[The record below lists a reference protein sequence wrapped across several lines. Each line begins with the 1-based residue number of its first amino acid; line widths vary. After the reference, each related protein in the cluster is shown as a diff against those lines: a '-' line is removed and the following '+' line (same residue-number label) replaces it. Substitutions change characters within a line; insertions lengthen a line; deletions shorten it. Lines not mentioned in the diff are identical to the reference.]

1 MKKFATIALAVVLS
15 MGILTG
21 CGSSKKAAE
30 ATTEVKEE
38 TVDYGQGLN
47 EDGTLEGVKA
57 TDYVTVCDYSALK
70 IPKKEVKVS
79 DSDVQ
84 TEIDTILSSYN
95 QVTDRKVKKG
105 DTVNIDF
112 VGKMNGEAFDGG
124 SSEGYDLQIGS
135 GSFIDGF
142 EDSIIGHTPGETF
155 DWNGKFP
162 DDYSNNPD
170 LAGKDVTFTIT
181 VNYINGETQLPE
193 LNDEFVQEVS
203 EKSKTVKE
211 YKKEIKKQLTEN
223 STTDYDTQLQDE
235 AWNAVLEKAEVKKY
249 PDGDVEDIENQI
261 KEQYQNAADSYG
273 LAFEDFL
280 AQYYSMSEDD
290 FNKQV
295 KDAAKETVKQR
306 LVAQAI
312 ADKEKLTPGK
322 KELNK
327 EYKKLAEQYGYKD
340 VDALKEIA
348 SEDTLKY
355 IVITN
360 KVKEFLA
367 ENCIQVKSDKKS
379 DSSSSESSSK

>member
-1 MKKFATIALAVVLS
+1 MKKKLAMLV
-15 MGILTG
+15 
-21 CGSSKKAAE
+21 A
-30 ATTEVKEE
+30 
-38 TVDYGQGLN
+38 
-47 EDGTLEGVKA
+47 GTLAASMLLSGCSSNDA
-57 TDYVTVCDYSALK
+57 SNDYVTVGGYK
-70 IPKKEVKVS
+70 GVEV
-79 DSDVQ
+79 DDV
-84 TEIDTILSSYN
+84 EEPDE
-95 QVTDRKVKKG
+95 VTDDDVNNYIDAVRNQYATSEQITDRGVIAG

-142 EDSIIGHTPGETF
+142 EDSIIGHKPGETF
-155 DWNGKFP
+155 DWTGKFP
-162 DDYSNNPD
+162 DDYSNTE

-181 VNYINGETQLPE
+181 VNYINGESQLPE

-211 YKKEIKKQLTEN
+211 YKKEIKKQLAESNT
-223 STTDYDTQLQDE
+223 SDYDTQLQDE
-235 AWNAVLEKAEVKKY
+235 AWNAVLDKAEVKKY

-273 LAFEDFL
+273 LSFEDFL
-280 AQYYSMSEDD
+280 SQYYSMTEDD
-290 FNKQV
+290 FNEQV
-295 KDAAKETVKQR
+295 TEAAKTTVKQR

-312 ADKEKLTPGK
+312 ADKEKLTAGK

-348 SEDTLKY
+348 DEDTLKN

-367 ENCIQVKSDKKS
+367 DNCIQVKSDKKS
-379 DSSSSESSSK
+379 DSSSGSESKTK

>member
-1 MKKFATIALAVVLS
+1 MKKKLAMLIAGTLAAS
-15 MGILTG
+15 MIMTG
-21 CGSSKKAAE
+21 CSSNDAS
-30 ATTEVKEE
+30 
-38 TVDYGQGLN
+38 N
-47 EDGTLEGVKA
+47 
-57 TDYVTVCDYSALK
+57 DYVTVGGYK
-70 IPKKEVKVS
+70 GVEV
-79 DSDVQ
+79 DDV
-84 TEIDTILSSYN
+84 EEPAE
-95 QVTDRKVKKG
+95 VTDDDVDNYIKAVRNQYATSEQITDRGVIAG

-112 VGKMNGEAFDGG
+112 VGKMDGEAFDGG
-124 SSEGYDLQIGS
+124 SAEGYDLTIGS
-135 GSFIDGF
+135 GSFIEGF

-181 VNYINGETQLPE
+181 VNYINGETILPD
-193 LNDEFVQEVS
+193 LDDDFVKQVS
-203 EKSKTVKE
+203 DKSKTVAE
-211 YKKEIKKQLTEN
+211 YKKEIKKQLEESN
-223 STTDYDTQLQDE
+223 TTDYDSQLQDE

-280 AQYYSMSEDD
+280 AQYYSMTEDD

-295 KDAAKETVKQR
+295 TDAAKETVKQR
-306 LVAQAI
+306 LVAKAI
-312 ADKEKLTPGK
+312 ADKEKLTPSK

-327 EYKKLAEQYGYKD
+327 EYEKLAEQYGYKD

-348 SEDTLKY
+348 DDDTLEN

-360 KVKEFLA
+360 KVKEYLA
-367 ENCIQVKSDKKS
+367 DNCIQVKSDKKS
-379 DSSSSESSSK
+379 DSSSSSSSSSSSKSSSK

>member
-1 MKKFATIALAVVLS
+1 MKKKLAMLVAGTIAASMLLS
-15 MGILTG
+15 G
-21 CGSSKKAAE
+21 CSSNDAS
-30 ATTEVKEE
+30 
-38 TVDYGQGLN
+38 N
-47 EDGTLEGVKA
+47 
-57 TDYVTVCDYSALK
+57 DYVTVGGYK
-70 IPKKEVKVS
+70 GIEV
-79 DSDVQ
+79 DDV
-84 TEIDTILSSYN
+84 EEPAE
-95 QVTDRKVKKG
+95 VTDDDVNNYIEAVRNQYATSEQITDRGVIAG

-124 SSEGYDLQIGS
+124 SSEGYDLKIGS

-211 YKKEIKKQLTEN
+211 YKKEIKKQLTES

-312 ADKEKLTPGK
+312 ADKEKLTPSK

-327 EYKKLAEQYGYKD
+327 EYKKLAEQYGYED

-348 SEDTLKY
+348 SEDTLKN

-360 KVKEFLA
+360 KVKDFLA

-379 DSSSSESSSK
+379 DSSSSSDSSSK